1 MKIILRKDVENLA
14 SGEVVT
20 VKDGYAR
27 NFLIPRGFALK
38 ATPGNLKV
46 VEGEKKVRQ
55 RALEKEKRNAQELAK
70 RLSTISCTVSMRI
83 GEDGKMFG
91 SVTSSD
97 IAKALEIEGI
107 KIDKKAIELAS
118 PIREIGVFHVPVKLH
133 PEINA
138 DVKVWVVSEA
148 QSLNE

>member
-1 MKIILRKDVENLA
+1 MEIILRKGMENLGK

-46 VEGEKKVRQ
+46 VEEEKKAQKR
-55 RALEKEKRNAQELAK
+55 RIEKEKRNAQELAR
-70 RLSTISCTVSMRI
+70 RLSTISCTVSVRI
-83 GEDGKMFG
+83 GEDEKMFG
-91 SVTSSD
+91 SVTNSD

-107 KIDKKAIELAS
+107 KIDKKTIELAS

-133 PEINA
+133 PEVTV
-138 DVKVWVVSEA
+138 DVKVWVVKE
-148 QSLNE
+148 

>member
-1 MKIILRKDVENLA
+1 MRIILRKGVENLGK
-14 SGEVVT
+14 SGEAVT

-46 VEGEKKVRQ
+46 VEEEKKAHQ

-70 RLSTISCTVSMRI
+70 RLSTISCTVSVRI
-83 GEDGKMFG
+83 GEDEKMFG
-91 SVTSSD
+91 SVTNSD
-97 IAKALEIEGI
+97 IAQALELEGV
-107 KIDKKAIELAS
+107 KIDKKTIELAF

-133 PEINA
+133 PEVNVDI
-138 DVKVWVVSEA
+138 KVWVVSEA
-148 QSLNE
+148 QT